1 MTFMHRRAGA
11 PHAGTFVTSVVVVAA
26 SAVLSVWPSDTP
38 LAAQHTHSATGETV
52 VSSAVESAPGSVPLM
67 ANLGN
72 WRRRIDPRVPL
83 AQRYFDQG
91 LRLYYA
97 FNHKEALRAFREAQR
112 LDPRCVM
119 CVWGEAVALGPNINA
134 PMDVAAE
141 RQAVAATQRAVS
153 MVRRAPVDD
162 EERMWVNA
170 LAARFLGD
178 ETTGRAAHDSA
189 YALAMGRLAD
199 ATPNDPDAQAL
210 AAEAQMT
217 LAPWNYWTR
226 DGRARPGTPRILRW
240 LERGLLSAPDHPGIC
255 HFYIHALEAAQP
267 ERAIACAERLAATMP
282 GAGHIVHMPAHIYIR
297 VGRWADALEAN
308 RRAVHAD
315 DGYFD
320 GPHTS
325 DAAFYTAAYRSHNH
339 HFLVLA
345 ASMAGASQVAI
356 DASREAA
363 ALVEPEM
370 ARAVPSLQPMLVVPV
385 QTLVTFGRWD
395 DVLRASLPPTEL
407 RVATA
412 LTWYARGVAFAATNR
427 SAEARATVDSVRGVA
442 QSLEAGETRTVL
454 EIAALAVEGEMA
466 LRRGDAGASVDA
478 FSQAAA
484 LEDGLGYMEPP
495 TWYYPIRHSLGK
507 ALLSAGR
514 ARDAEQ
520 AYRAD
525 LRRFP
530 ENVWSLRG
538 LALALRAQGRGD
550 DAASVE
556 RRLSKAMRLAD
567 VAIETSRY

>member
-1 MTFMHRRAGA
+1 MHRTKFV
-11 PHAGTFVTSVVVVAA
+11 PCAGTFRTPVVVVVA
-26 SAVLSVWPSDTP
+26 SAMLSVWPSDTP
-38 LAAQHTHSATGETV
+38 LGAQHTHSATGE
-52 VSSAVESAPGSVPLM
+52 SAVAAAVETAPGSVPLM
-67 ANLGN
+67 TRLGN
-72 WRRRIDPRVPL
+72 WRRRIDTRLPL

-119 CVWGEAVALGPNINA
+119 CVWGEAAALGPNINA
-134 PMDVAAE
+134 PMDAQSE
-141 RQAVAATQRAVS
+141 QQAIAATQRAVA
-153 MVRRAPVDD
+153 MVRRAPVDA

-170 LAARFLGD
+170 LAARYLGS
-178 ETTGRAAHDSA
+178 TSLGRAARDSA

-217 LAPWNYWTR
+217 LAPWSYWTR
-226 DGRARPGTPRILRW
+226 DGRPRPGTSRILRW
-240 LERGLLSAPDHPGIC
+240 LERGLRSAPQHPGLC
-255 HFYIHALEAAQP
+255 HFQIHALEAAQP
-267 ERAIACAERLAATMP
+267 ERAVACAERLAASMP

-297 VGRWADALEAN
+297 VGRWADAIEAN

-356 DASREAA
+356 EASKHTV
-363 ALVEPEM
+363 ALVAHDA
-370 ARAVPSLQPMLVVPV
+370 ARSVPALQPMLAVPV

-395 DVLRASLPPTEL
+395 DVLRTPLPPTDL
-407 RVATA
+407 RIATA
-412 LTWYARGVAFAATNR
+412 LTWYARGVAFAATHR
-427 SAEARATVDSVRGVA
+427 LAEARATVDSVRSVA
-442 QSLEAGETRTVL
+442 QSLEPGEARTVL
-454 EIAALAVEGEMA
+454 DIAALAVEGEMA
-466 LRRGDAGASVDA
+466 LRHGDPSTAIDA
-478 FSQAAA
+478 FSRAAV
-484 LEDGLGYMEPP
+484 LEDRLGYMEPP

-507 ALLSAGR
+507 ALLTAGK

-525 LRRFP
+525 LRRSP

-538 LALALRAQGRGD
+538 LALALRAQGRGG
-550 DAASVE
+550 DAESVE
-556 RRLSKAMRLAD
+556 RRLAKAMRLAD
-567 VAIETSRY
+567 VAVESSRY

>member
-1 MTFMHRRAGA
+1 MPRKAGA
-11 PHAGTFVTSVVVVAA
+11 PRAGRFVMSLAAAVA
-26 SAVLSVWPSDTP
+26 SAVLSVLPSDTP
-38 LAAQHTHSATGETV
+38 LRAQHTHSATGETV

-67 ANLGN
+67 AKLGN
-72 WRRRIDPRVPL
+72 WRRRIDTRLPL

-119 CVWGEAVALGPNINA
+119 CVWGEAAALGPNINA
-134 PMDVAAE
+134 PMDAAAE
-141 RQAVAATQRAVS
+141 RQAVAATQRAVA

-170 LAARFLGD
+170 MAARYLGD
-178 ETTGRAAHDSA
+178 ATAGRAARDSA
-189 YALAMGRLAD
+189 YAQAMGRIAD
-199 ATPNDPDAQAL
+199 ATPNDPDAQAM
-210 AAEAQMT
+210 AAEAVMN

-240 LERGLLSAPDHPGIC
+240 LERGLLSAPDHPGLC

-297 VGRWADALEAN
+297 VGRWADAIEAN

-345 ASMAGASQVAI
+345 GSMAGASQVAI
-356 DASREAA
+356 AASNEAVAFVDHDA
-363 ALVEPEM
+363 
-370 ARAVPSLQPMLVVPV
+370 ARAVPALQPMLAVPV

-395 DVLRASLPPTEL
+395 EVLRTPLPPTDL
-407 RVATA
+407 RIATA

-442 QSLEAGETRTVL
+442 RALDAGEVRTVL

-466 LRRGDAGASVDA
+466 LRGGDAARAVESFA
-478 FSQAAA
+478 QATK
-484 LEDGLGYMEPP
+484 LEDSLGYMEPP
-495 TWYYPIRHSLGK
+495 TWYYPVRHSLGK
-507 ALLSAGR
+507 ALLAAGR
-514 ARDAEQ
+514 SRDAEQ

-538 LALALRAQGRGD
+538 LALSLRAQGRGD
-550 DAASVE
+550 DATSVE

-567 VAIETSRY
+567 VAVESSRY